1 MDILDGDGLTLPKV
15 VKQAQLAQYNYI
27 LVIGDREMEN
37 NSVNVR
43 SRDGEILGEMSL
55 GENGGL
61 VSFLDKQRQY

>member
-1 MDILDGDGLTLPKV
+1 MDVLDGDGLTLPKV

>member
-55 GENGGL
+55 GESEGL
-61 VSFLDKQRQY
+61 VSFLNKQRQY

>member
-43 SRDGEILGEMSL
+43 SRDGKILGEMSL

>member
-1 MDILDGDGLTLPKV
+1 MDVLDGDGLTLPKV

-43 SRDGEILGEMSL
+43 SRDGKILGEMSL